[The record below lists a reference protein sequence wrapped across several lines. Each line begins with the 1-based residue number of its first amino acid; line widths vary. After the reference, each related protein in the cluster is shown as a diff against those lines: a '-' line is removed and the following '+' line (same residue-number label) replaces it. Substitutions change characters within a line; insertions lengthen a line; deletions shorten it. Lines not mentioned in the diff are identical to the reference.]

1 MAVKVGITGGIGS
14 GKSTVCKV
22 FSCLGAPVYY
32 ADERARWLIEHDPQM
47 REQILML
54 LGPEAYTGEGK
65 YNTRFVSARV
75 FGDKSLLDRLNA
87 IVHPRVREDTRQ
99 WAAENQHYPVIVKE
113 AAIMKKG
120 ADLDYIVSVISPES
134 VRINRVLAR
143 DPNRSREQVEAII
156 ASQEPETYFREIA
169 DFVVENREDILLIP
183 QVLDIFQNLTSA
195 AQASG
200 VR

>member
-14 GKSTVCKV
+14 GKSTVCRV

-32 ADERARWLIEHDPQM
+32 ADERARWLIEHDPQI
-47 REQILML
+47 REQILTL

-87 IVHPRVREDTRQ
+87 IVHPRVREDTQQ

-134 VRINRVLAR
+134 VRIKRVLAR
-143 DPNRSREQVEAII
+143 DPKRSREQVEAII
-156 ASQEPETYFREIA
+156 ASQEPEAYFREIA

-183 QVLDIFQNLTSA
+183 QVLDIYQKLVSASQTS
-195 AQASG
+195 G
-200 VR
+200 IR